1 MTPLVIGLLIFVVTV
16 AVLAT
21 GLPIAFGLGAV
32 ALAFMLAFDGWNS
45 VHFVPETIFAGL
57 SDFTLVSLPMFII
70 MGAAV
75 ASSRAGSDLYEA
87 LARWLH
93 RVPGSLV
100 ISNIGACAL
109 FSALTGSSP
118 ATCAAIGKMGIPEM
132 RKRGYDAD
140 LATGAIAAGGT
151 LGILIPPSITMI
163 LYGIASE
170 TSIGRLFLAGVIPGL
185 LLTALFM
192 AWALFL
198 SWKRGT
204 KLVDADRIYS
214 LKEKVE
220 LLPKLLPFIAV
231 IVGVVYALYGGIA
244 TPSEAAG
251 VGAAL
256 CLVMVIVIYRV
267 WKPADL
273 WAILRDGLRESGML
287 LMIIGTSILFGYMMS
302 SLQVTQ
308 SVAEGIAAM
317 QVNKWVVLAA
327 INLMLLVAGMF
338 LPPAAI
344 ILMTTPIL
352 MPVILAAGFDPIWF
366 GVILTI
372 NMELGLITPPV
383 GLNLF
388 VINGITPDV
397 KLPTI
402 LKGALP
408 FMGCMV
414 VAILILCVFPG
425 LATWLPQVDQAIIEQ
440 GGNKV
445 LADAWLAGG
454 FAGKNKCVKKPEDAA
469 GEKFRS
475 AGATFSQ
482 MWAGAGASIVSI
494 PSNEVYNALQQGVA
508 TATDTSSGS
517 FVSFRL
523 YEQLKCLTAPGDNA
537 LWFMYEPVLISL
549 KSWNKLND
557 AQKAALMKAA
567 QKSEDYFEAES
578 KKLDDKLVETFKA
591 NKTEVVFLNEAE
603 FEAWRGVAQKTSY
616 KNFAEKVPGGKE
628 LLDKAL
634 SVK

>member
-1 MTPLVIGLLIFVVTV
+1 VTPLAIGLLIFVVTL

-185 LLTALFM
+185 MLTALFM

-204 KLVDADRIYS
+204 KLVDAERIYS
-214 LKEKVE
+214 LKEKLE
-220 LLPKLLPFIAV
+220 LLPRLLPFIAV

-366 GVILTI
+366 GVVLTI

-425 LATWLPQVDQAIIEQ
+425 LATWLPQ
-440 GGNKV
+440 
-445 LADAWLAGG
+445 L
-454 FAGKNKCVKKPEDAA
+454 
-469 GEKFRS
+469 
-475 AGATFSQ
+475 
-482 MWAGAGASIVSI
+482 
-494 PSNEVYNALQQGVA
+494 
-508 TATDTSSGS
+508 
-517 FVSFRL
+517 
-523 YEQLKCLTAPGDNA
+523 
-537 LWFMYEPVLISL
+537 
-549 KSWNKLND
+549 
-557 AQKAALMKAA
+557 LM
-567 QKSEDYFEAES
+567 
-578 KKLDDKLVETFKA
+578 
-591 NKTEVVFLNEAE
+591 
-603 FEAWRGVAQKTSY
+603 G
-616 KNFAEKVPGGKE
+616 
-628 LLDKAL
+628 
-634 SVK
+634 

>member
-1 MTPLVIGLLIFVVTV
+1 MSALGIGFLIFLVTIL
-16 AVLAT
+16 VLAT

-32 ALAFMLAFDGWNS
+32 ALLFMVVFDGWNS
-45 VHFVPETIFAGL
+45 IHFVPETIFAGL
-57 SDFTLVSLPMFII
+57 SDFTLVSLPMFVI

-170 TSIGRLFLAGVIPGL
+170 TSIGRLFLAGVLPGL
-185 LLTALFM
+185 MLTVLFM
-192 AWALFL
+192 LWALFI

-204 KLVDADRIYS
+204 VLVDADRIYS
-214 LKEKVE
+214 MKEKLE
-220 LLPKLLPFIAV
+220 LLPKLLPFMAV

-256 CLVMVIVIYRV
+256 CLVMVIVIYKV
-267 WKPADL
+267 WKPMDL

-308 SVAEGIAAM
+308 SVAEAIGEL
-317 QVNKWVVLAA
+317 QVNKWVILAA
-327 INLMLLVAGMF
+327 VNLLLLVAGMF

-352 MPVILAAGFDPIWF
+352 MPVITAAGFDPIWF

-388 VINGITPDV
+388 VINSITPDV
-397 KLPTI
+397 RLPTI
-402 LKGALP
+402 LKGAFP
-408 FMGCMV
+408 FMMCMV
-414 VAILILCVFPG
+414 VAIVILCIFPEI
-425 LATWLPQVDQAIIEQ
+425 ATWLP
-440 GGNKV
+440 K
-445 LADAWLAGG
+445 
-454 FAGKNKCVKKPEDAA
+454 
-469 GEKFRS
+469 
-475 AGATFSQ
+475 T
-482 MWAGAGASIVSI
+482 
-494 PSNEVYNALQQGVA
+494 
-508 TATDTSSGS
+508 
-517 FVSFRL
+517 
-523 YEQLKCLTAPGDNA
+523 
-537 LWFMYEPVLISL
+537 
-549 KSWNKLND
+549 
-557 AQKAALMKAA
+557 LM
-567 QKSEDYFEAES
+567 
-578 KKLDDKLVETFKA
+578 
-591 NKTEVVFLNEAE
+591 
-603 FEAWRGVAQKTSY
+603 G
-616 KNFAEKVPGGKE
+616 
-628 LLDKAL
+628 
-634 SVK
+634 

>member
-1 MTPLVIGLLIFVVTV
+1 MSALAIGLLIFVVTV

-21 GLPIAFGLGAV
+21 GLPIAFGMGAV
-32 ALAFMLAFDGWNS
+32 ALFFMVVFDGWYS
-45 VHFVPETIFAGL
+45 VNFLPETIFAGL

-87 LARWLH
+87 LSRWLH

-185 LLTALFM
+185 LLTGLFM

-204 KLVDADRIYS
+204 VLVDHDRIYS
-214 LKEKVE
+214 LKEKLE
-220 LLPKLLPFIAV
+220 LLPRLLPFIVV

-256 CLVMVIVIYRV
+256 CLLMVMVIYRV
-267 WKPADL
+267 WKPMDL
-273 WAILRDGLRESGML
+273 WLILRDGLRESGML
-287 LMIIGTSILFGYMMS
+287 LMIIGASILFGYMMS

-308 SVAEGIAAM
+308 SVAEAIGEL
-317 QVNKWVVLAA
+317 QVNRWVVLAA
-327 INLMLLVAGMF
+327 INLLLLVAGCF

-352 MPVILAAGFDPIWF
+352 MPVITAAGFDPIWF

-397 KLPTI
+397 RLPTI
-402 LKGALP
+402 LKGAFP
-408 FMGCMV
+408 FMMCMV
-414 VAILILCVFPG
+414 LAILLLCVFPE
-425 LATWLPQVDQAIIEQ
+425 LATWLP
-440 GGNKV
+440 
-445 LADAWLAGG
+445 
-454 FAGKNKCVKKPEDAA
+454 
-469 GEKFRS
+469 
-475 AGATFSQ
+475 
-482 MWAGAGASIVSI
+482 
-494 PSNEVYNALQQGVA
+494 
-508 TATDTSSGS
+508 
-517 FVSFRL
+517 
-523 YEQLKCLTAPGDNA
+523 EQLMG
-537 LWFMYEPVLISL
+537 
-549 KSWNKLND
+549 
-557 AQKAALMKAA
+557 
-567 QKSEDYFEAES
+567 
-578 KKLDDKLVETFKA
+578 
-591 NKTEVVFLNEAE
+591 
-603 FEAWRGVAQKTSY
+603 
-616 KNFAEKVPGGKE
+616 
-628 LLDKAL
+628 
-634 SVK
+634 

>member
-1 MTPLVIGLLIFVVTV
+1 MSPLAIGLLVFVVTTV
-16 AVLAT
+16 LLAT

-32 ALAFMLAFDGWNS
+32 ALFFMIVFDGWNS
-45 VHFVPETIFAGL
+45 VHFVPETVFAGL

-87 LARWLH
+87 LSRWLH

-132 RKRGYDAD
+132 RRRGYDAD

-170 TSIGRLFLAGVIPGL
+170 TSIGRLFIAGIIPGL

-192 AWALFL
+192 AWALFI
-198 SWKRGT
+198 SWRRGT
-204 KLVDADRIYS
+204 VLVDRDRIYS
-214 LKEKVE
+214 LAEKVE
-220 LLPKLLPFIAV
+220 LLPRLLPFVAV
-231 IVGVVYALYGGIA
+231 IAGVVYALYGGIA

-256 CLVMVIVIYRV
+256 CLAMVIVIYRV
-267 WKPADL
+267 WKPMDL
-273 WAILRDGLRESGML
+273 WLILRDGLRESGML
-287 LMIIGTSILFGYMMS
+287 LLIIGTSILFGYMMS

-308 SVAEGIAAM
+308 SVATTIGEL
-317 QVNKWVVLAA
+317 QVNRWIILAA
-327 INLMLLVAGMF
+327 INVMLLVAGCF

-352 MPVILAAGFDPIWF
+352 MPVINAAGFDPIWF

-397 KLPTI
+397 SLPTI
-402 LKGALP
+402 LRGAFP
-408 FMGCMV
+408 FMLCMV
-414 VAILILCVFPG
+414 LAIVVLCVFPG
-425 LATWLPQVDQAIIEQ
+425 LATWLP
-440 GGNKV
+440 
-445 LADAWLAGG
+445 
-454 FAGKNKCVKKPEDAA
+454 
-469 GEKFRS
+469 
-475 AGATFSQ
+475 AT
-482 MWAGAGASIVSI
+482 
-494 PSNEVYNALQQGVA
+494 
-508 TATDTSSGS
+508 
-517 FVSFRL
+517 
-523 YEQLKCLTAPGDNA
+523 
-537 LWFMYEPVLISL
+537 
-549 KSWNKLND
+549 
-557 AQKAALMKAA
+557 LM
-567 QKSEDYFEAES
+567 
-578 KKLDDKLVETFKA
+578 
-591 NKTEVVFLNEAE
+591 
-603 FEAWRGVAQKTSY
+603 G
-616 KNFAEKVPGGKE
+616 
-628 LLDKAL
+628 
-634 SVK
+634 

>member
-1 MTPLVIGLLIFVVTV
+1 MSPLVIGLLIFTVTLV
-16 AVLAT
+16 LLAT
-21 GLPIAFGLGAV
+21 GMPIAFGLGAV
-32 ALAFMLAFDGWNS
+32 ALFFMFIFDGWNS
-45 VHFVPETIFAGL
+45 VNFVPETIFAGL
-57 SDFTLVSLPMFII
+57 SDFTLVSLPMFVI

-170 TSIGRLFLAGVIPGL
+170 TSIGRLFIAGIIPGL
-185 LLTALFM
+185 LLTLLFM

-204 KLVDADRIYS
+204 VLVDQDRIYT
-214 LKEKVE
+214 LKEKFE

-256 CLVMVIVIYRV
+256 CLVMVVVIYRV
-267 WKPADL
+267 WRLADL

-308 SVAEGIAAM
+308 SVATAIGEW
-317 QVNKWVVLAA
+317 QVNRWLVLGA
-327 INLMLLVAGMF
+327 INLMLLVAGCF

-352 MPVILAAGFDPIWF
+352 MPVIKAAGFDPIWF

-397 KLPTI
+397 RLQTI
-402 LKGALP
+402 LKGAFP
-408 FMGCMV
+408 FMMCMV
-414 VAILILCVFPG
+414 LAILILCVFPE
-425 LATWLPQVDQAIIEQ
+425 LATWLPS
-440 GGNKV
+440 KV
-445 LADAWLAGG
+445 MG
-454 FAGKNKCVKKPEDAA
+454 
-469 GEKFRS
+469 
-475 AGATFSQ
+475 
-482 MWAGAGASIVSI
+482 
-494 PSNEVYNALQQGVA
+494 
-508 TATDTSSGS
+508 
-517 FVSFRL
+517 
-523 YEQLKCLTAPGDNA
+523 
-537 LWFMYEPVLISL
+537 
-549 KSWNKLND
+549 
-557 AQKAALMKAA
+557 
-567 QKSEDYFEAES
+567 
-578 KKLDDKLVETFKA
+578 
-591 NKTEVVFLNEAE
+591 
-603 FEAWRGVAQKTSY
+603 
-616 KNFAEKVPGGKE
+616 
-628 LLDKAL
+628 
-634 SVK
+634 

>member
-1 MTPLVIGLLIFVVTV
+1 MSPLAIGLLIFVVTIV
-16 AVLAT
+16 VLAT
-21 GLPIAFGLGAV
+21 GMPIAFGMGAV
-32 ALAFMLAFDGWNS
+32 ALLFMVIFDGWNS
-45 VHFVPETIFAGL
+45 INFVPETVFAGL
-57 SDFTLVSLPMFII
+57 SDFTLVSLPMFVI

-93 RVPGSLV
+93 RIPGSLV

-170 TSIGRLFLAGVIPGL
+170 TSIGRLFIAGILPGL
-185 LLTALFM
+185 LLTTLFM
-192 AWALFL
+192 GWALFI

-204 KLVDADRIYS
+204 RLVDHDRIYS
-214 LKEKVE
+214 LKEKLE
-220 LLPKLLPFIAV
+220 LLPRLLPFIAV

-256 CLVMVIVIYRV
+256 CLAMVVVIYRV
-267 WKPADL
+267 WRPTDL
-273 WAILRDGLRESGML
+273 WVIVRDGLRESGML

-308 SVAEGIAAM
+308 AVAESIADM
-317 QVNKWVVLAA
+317 QVNRWIVLLA
-327 INLMLLVAGMF
+327 INVMLLVAGCF

-352 MPVILAAGFDPIWF
+352 MPVITAMGFDPIWF

-397 KLPTI
+397 TLGTI
-402 LKGALP
+402 LRGAFP
-408 FMGCMV
+408 FMLCMIA
-414 VAILILCVFPG
+414 AIVLLCFFPG
-425 LATWLPQVDQAIIEQ
+425 IATWLPQ
-440 GGNKV
+440 
-445 LADAWLAGG
+445 
-454 FAGKNKCVKKPEDAA
+454 
-469 GEKFRS
+469 
-475 AGATFSQ
+475 
-482 MWAGAGASIVSI
+482 
-494 PSNEVYNALQQGVA
+494 
-508 TATDTSSGS
+508 
-517 FVSFRL
+517 
-523 YEQLKCLTAPGDNA
+523 
-537 LWFMYEPVLISL
+537 
-549 KSWNKLND
+549 
-557 AQKAALMKAA
+557 ALM
-567 QKSEDYFEAES
+567 
-578 KKLDDKLVETFKA
+578 
-591 NKTEVVFLNEAE
+591 
-603 FEAWRGVAQKTSY
+603 G
-616 KNFAEKVPGGKE
+616 
-628 LLDKAL
+628 
-634 SVK
+634 

>member
-1 MTPLVIGLLIFVVTV
+1 MSPLAIGLLIFVVTT
-16 AVLAT
+16 ALLAT

-32 ALAFMLAFDGWNS
+32 ALAFMIAFDGWNS
-45 VHFVPETIFAGL
+45 VNFVPETIFAGL

-170 TSIGRLFLAGVIPGL
+170 TSIGRLFIAGIIPGL
-185 LLTALFM
+185 LLTGLFM

-204 KLVDADRIYS
+204 KLIDEDRIYS
-214 LKEKVE
+214 LKEKLE

-251 VGAAL
+251 VGAML
-256 CLVMVIVIYRV
+256 CLLMVIGIYRV
-267 WKPADL
+267 WHPMEL
-273 WAILRDGLRESGML
+273 WAIMRDGLRESGML
-287 LMIIGTSILFGYMMS
+287 LLIIGTSILFGYMMS

-308 SVAEGIAAM
+308 TVAQSIGEL
-317 QVNKWVVLAA
+317 QVNRWVILAA
-327 INLMLLVAGMF
+327 INLLLLVAGCF

-352 MPVILAAGFDPIWF
+352 MPIINALGFDPIWF

-397 KLPTI
+397 RLHTI
-402 LKGALP
+402 LKGAFP
-408 FMGCMV
+408 FMLCMV
-414 VAILILCVFPG
+414 VAILILCVFPE
-425 LATWLPQVDQAIIEQ
+425 LATWLPS
-440 GGNKV
+440 KV
-445 LADAWLAGG
+445 MG
-454 FAGKNKCVKKPEDAA
+454 
-469 GEKFRS
+469 
-475 AGATFSQ
+475 
-482 MWAGAGASIVSI
+482 
-494 PSNEVYNALQQGVA
+494 
-508 TATDTSSGS
+508 
-517 FVSFRL
+517 
-523 YEQLKCLTAPGDNA
+523 
-537 LWFMYEPVLISL
+537 
-549 KSWNKLND
+549 
-557 AQKAALMKAA
+557 
-567 QKSEDYFEAES
+567 
-578 KKLDDKLVETFKA
+578 
-591 NKTEVVFLNEAE
+591 
-603 FEAWRGVAQKTSY
+603 
-616 KNFAEKVPGGKE
+616 
-628 LLDKAL
+628 
-634 SVK
+634 

>member
-1 MTPLVIGLLIFVVTV
+1 MTPLTIGLLIFVVTC

-21 GLPIAFGLGAV
+21 GIPIAFALGGV
-32 ALAFMLAFDGWNS
+32 ALAFMIGMEGWNS

-57 SDFTLVSLPMFII
+57 NDFTLVSLPMFII

-132 RKRGYDAD
+132 RRRGYDAD

-170 TSIGRLFLAGVIPGL
+170 TSIGRLFIAGIIPGL
-185 LLTALFM
+185 LLTVLFM
-192 AWALFL
+192 AWAMFL
-198 SWKRGT
+198 SWERGT
-204 KLVDADRIYS
+204 RLVDRDRVYS
-214 LKEKVE
+214 VKEKLE
-220 LLPKLLPFIAV
+220 LLPKLLPFMAV

-251 VGAAL
+251 VGAML
-256 CLVMVIVIYRV
+256 CLLMVVLIYRL
-267 WKPADL
+267 WRLADL
-273 WAILRDGLRESGML
+273 WRILRDALRESGML
-287 LMIIGTSILFGYMMS
+287 MLIIGASILFGYMMS

-308 SVAEGIAAM
+308 AM
-317 QVNKWVVLAA
+317 ATSIGELQVNRWVILAA
-327 INLMLLVAGMF
+327 VNLLLLVAGCF

-352 MPVILAAGFDPIWF
+352 MPILNAAHFDPIWF

-397 KLPTI
+397 KLGTI
-402 LKGALP
+402 LKGAFP
-408 FMGCMV
+408 FMLCMV
-414 VAILILCVFPG
+414 LAILILCVFPG
-425 LATWLPQVDQAIIEQ
+425 LATWLPS
-440 GGNKV
+440 KV
-445 LADAWLAGG
+445 MG
-454 FAGKNKCVKKPEDAA
+454 
-469 GEKFRS
+469 
-475 AGATFSQ
+475 
-482 MWAGAGASIVSI
+482 
-494 PSNEVYNALQQGVA
+494 
-508 TATDTSSGS
+508 
-517 FVSFRL
+517 
-523 YEQLKCLTAPGDNA
+523 
-537 LWFMYEPVLISL
+537 
-549 KSWNKLND
+549 
-557 AQKAALMKAA
+557 
-567 QKSEDYFEAES
+567 
-578 KKLDDKLVETFKA
+578 
-591 NKTEVVFLNEAE
+591 
-603 FEAWRGVAQKTSY
+603 
-616 KNFAEKVPGGKE
+616 
-628 LLDKAL
+628 
-634 SVK
+634 

>member
-1 MTPLVIGLLIFVVTV
+1 MSPLAIGLLVFVVTI

-32 ALAFMLAFDGWNS
+32 AILFMIVFDGWNS
-45 VHFVPETIFAGL
+45 VNFMPETIFSGL
-57 SDFTLVSLPMFII
+57 NDFTLVSLPMFVI

-132 RKRGYDAD
+132 RRRGYDAD

-170 TSIGRLFLAGVIPGL
+170 TSIGRLFIAGIIPGL
-185 LLTALFM
+185 LLTGLFM
-192 AWALFL
+192 AWALIL

-204 KLVDADRIYS
+204 KLVDSDRIYS
-214 LKEKVE
+214 MREKLE
-220 LLPKLLPFIAV
+220 LMPKLLPFIAV

-251 VGAAL
+251 VGALL
-256 CLVMVIVIYRV
+256 CLVMVIGIYRV

-273 WAILRDGLRESGML
+273 WHILRDGLRESGML

-308 SVAEGIAAM
+308 AVAQSIAEM
-317 QVNKWVVLAA
+317 QVNRWVVLAA
-327 INLMLLVAGMF
+327 INLLLLVAGCF

-352 MPVILAAGFDPIWF
+352 MPVITSAGFDPIWF
-366 GVILTI
+366 GVVLTI

-388 VINGITPDV
+388 VINSITPDV
-397 KLPTI
+397 RLPTI
-402 LKGALP
+402 LKGAFP
-408 FMGCMV
+408 FMLCMV
-414 VAILILCVFPG
+414 LAIVILCFFPG
-425 LATWLPQVDQAIIEQ
+425 LATWLPA
-440 GGNKV
+440 
-445 LADAWLAGG
+445 
-454 FAGKNKCVKKPEDAA
+454 
-469 GEKFRS
+469 
-475 AGATFSQ
+475 
-482 MWAGAGASIVSI
+482 
-494 PSNEVYNALQQGVA
+494 
-508 TATDTSSGS
+508 
-517 FVSFRL
+517 
-523 YEQLKCLTAPGDNA
+523 
-537 LWFMYEPVLISL
+537 
-549 KSWNKLND
+549 KL
-557 AQKAALMKAA
+557 M
-567 QKSEDYFEAES
+567 
-578 KKLDDKLVETFKA
+578 
-591 NKTEVVFLNEAE
+591 
-603 FEAWRGVAQKTSY
+603 G
-616 KNFAEKVPGGKE
+616 
-628 LLDKAL
+628 
-634 SVK
+634 

>member
-1 MTPLVIGLLIFVVTV
+1 MSPLTIGLLIFAVTI

-21 GLPIAFGLGAV
+21 GMPIAFALGAV
-32 ALAFMLAFDGWNS
+32 SLLFMVVFDGWNS
-45 VHFVPETIFAGL
+45 VNFMPETIFAGL
-57 SDFTLVSLPMFII
+57 NDFTLVSLPMFII

-93 RVPGSLV
+93 KVPGSLV

-170 TSIGRLFLAGVIPGL
+170 TSIGRLFIAGIVPGVL
-185 LLTALFM
+185 LVLLFM
-192 AWALFL
+192 AWALLL

-204 KLVDADRIYS
+204 KLVDAERVYS
-214 LKEKVE
+214 MKEKLE

-251 VGAAL
+251 VGAML
-256 CLVMVIVIYRV
+256 CLLMVIGIYRV
-267 WKPADL
+267 WQPMAL

-287 LMIIGTSILFGYMMS
+287 MLIIGTSILFGYMMS

-308 SVAEGIAAM
+308 AVATSIGEL
-317 QVNKWVVLAA
+317 QVNRWVILAA
-327 INLMLLVAGMF
+327 INGMLLVAGMF

-352 MPVILAAGFDPIWF
+352 MPIIRSAGFDPIWF

-388 VINGITPDV
+388 VINGIVPDV

-402 LKGALP
+402 LRGAFP
-408 FMGCMV
+408 FMLCMV
-414 VAILILCVFPG
+414 LAILILCLFPG
-425 LATWLPQVDQAIIEQ
+425 LATWLPS
-440 GGNKV
+440 KV
-445 LADAWLAGG
+445 MG
-454 FAGKNKCVKKPEDAA
+454 
-469 GEKFRS
+469 
-475 AGATFSQ
+475 
-482 MWAGAGASIVSI
+482 
-494 PSNEVYNALQQGVA
+494 
-508 TATDTSSGS
+508 
-517 FVSFRL
+517 
-523 YEQLKCLTAPGDNA
+523 
-537 LWFMYEPVLISL
+537 
-549 KSWNKLND
+549 
-557 AQKAALMKAA
+557 
-567 QKSEDYFEAES
+567 
-578 KKLDDKLVETFKA
+578 
-591 NKTEVVFLNEAE
+591 
-603 FEAWRGVAQKTSY
+603 
-616 KNFAEKVPGGKE
+616 
-628 LLDKAL
+628 
-634 SVK
+634 

>member
-1 MTPLVIGLLIFVVTV
+1 MSALAIGLLIFVATIL
-16 AVLAT
+16 VLAT

-32 ALAFMLAFDGWNS
+32 ALFFMVVFDGWGS
-45 VHFVPETIFAGL
+45 IHYIPETIFGGL

-185 LLTALFM
+185 LLTFLFM
-192 AWALFL
+192 AWALFI

-204 KLVDADRIYS
+204 VLIDADRIYS
-214 LKEKVE
+214 MKEKLE
-220 LLPKLLPFIAV
+220 LLPKLLPFMAV

-256 CLVMVIVIYRV
+256 CLLMVIVIYRV
-267 WKPADL
+267 WKPMDL
-273 WAILRDGLRESGML
+273 WHILRDGLRESGML

-308 SVAEGIAAM
+308 SVAEAIGEM
-317 QVNKWVVLAA
+317 QVNRWVILAA
-327 INLMLLVAGMF
+327 INLLLLVAGMF

-352 MPVILAAGFDPIWF
+352 MPVITAAGFDPIWF

-397 KLPTI
+397 RLPTI
-402 LKGALP
+402 LKGAFP
-408 FMGCMV
+408 FMLCMV
-414 VAILILCVFPG
+414 LAIVLICIFPEI
-425 LATWLPQVDQAIIEQ
+425 ATWLP
-440 GGNKV
+440 K
-445 LADAWLAGG
+445 
-454 FAGKNKCVKKPEDAA
+454 
-469 GEKFRS
+469 
-475 AGATFSQ
+475 
-482 MWAGAGASIVSI
+482 
-494 PSNEVYNALQQGVA
+494 
-508 TATDTSSGS
+508 
-517 FVSFRL
+517 
-523 YEQLKCLTAPGDNA
+523 
-537 LWFMYEPVLISL
+537 
-549 KSWNKLND
+549 
-557 AQKAALMKAA
+557 ALM
-567 QKSEDYFEAES
+567 
-578 KKLDDKLVETFKA
+578 
-591 NKTEVVFLNEAE
+591 
-603 FEAWRGVAQKTSY
+603 G
-616 KNFAEKVPGGKE
+616 
-628 LLDKAL
+628 
-634 SVK
+634 

>member
-1 MTPLVIGLLIFVVTV
+1 MNPLIIGALILVVTV

-32 ALAFMLAFDGWNS
+32 ALAFMLYFDGWNS

-57 SDFTLVSLPMFII
+57 SDFTLVSLPMFVI

-170 TSIGRLFLAGVIPGL
+170 TSIGRLFIAGIIPGL
-185 LLTALFM
+185 LLVALFM
-192 AWALFL
+192 MWALFL

-204 KLVDADRIYS
+204 VLVDADRIYS
-214 LKEKVE
+214 MKEKLE

-267 WKPADL
+267 WRLTDL
-273 WAILRDGLRESGML
+273 WHILRDGLRESGML

-308 SVAEGIAAM
+308 TVATMIGEL
-317 QVNKWVVLAA
+317 QVNRWIILAA
-327 INLMLLVAGMF
+327 INVMLLLAGCF

-388 VINGITPDV
+388 VINGIVPDV
-397 KLPTI
+397 SLPTI
-402 LKGALP
+402 LKGAFP
-408 FMGCMV
+408 FMMCMI
-414 VAILILCVFPG
+414 VAIVILCIFPE
-425 LATWLPQVDQAIIEQ
+425 LATWLPSTVM
-440 GGNKV
+440 G
-445 LADAWLAGG
+445 
-454 FAGKNKCVKKPEDAA
+454 
-469 GEKFRS
+469 
-475 AGATFSQ
+475 
-482 MWAGAGASIVSI
+482 
-494 PSNEVYNALQQGVA
+494 
-508 TATDTSSGS
+508 
-517 FVSFRL
+517 
-523 YEQLKCLTAPGDNA
+523 
-537 LWFMYEPVLISL
+537 
-549 KSWNKLND
+549 
-557 AQKAALMKAA
+557 
-567 QKSEDYFEAES
+567 
-578 KKLDDKLVETFKA
+578 
-591 NKTEVVFLNEAE
+591 
-603 FEAWRGVAQKTSY
+603 
-616 KNFAEKVPGGKE
+616 
-628 LLDKAL
+628 
-634 SVK
+634 

>member
-1 MTPLVIGLLIFVVTV
+1 MTPLTIGALIFVVTI
-16 AVLAT
+16 ALLAT
-21 GLPIAFGLGAV
+21 GMPIAFALGMT
-32 ALAFMLAFDGWNS
+32 ALGFMIWFDGWQS
-45 VHFVPETIFAGL
+45 IAFVPETVFAGL
-57 SDFTLVSLPMFII
+57 DDFTLVSLPMFII

-132 RKRGYDAD
+132 RRRGYDAD

-170 TSIGRLFLAGVIPGL
+170 TSIGRLFIAGVIPGL
-185 LLTALFM
+185 LLTGLFM

-204 KLVDADRIYS
+204 RLVDADRVFTMA
-214 LKEKVE
+214 EKLE
-220 LLPKLLPFIAV
+220 LLPRLLPFIVV

-251 VGAAL
+251 VGALL
-256 CLVMVIVIYRV
+256 CLVMVILIYRV
-267 WKPADL
+267 WRPRAL
-273 WAILRDGLRESGML
+273 WAIMRDGLRESGML
-287 LMIIGTSILFGYMMS
+287 MLIIGASILFGYMMS
-302 SLQVTQ
+302 SLLVTQ
-308 SVAEGIAAM
+308 SVAEAIAEM
-317 QVNKWVVLAA
+317 QVNRWVVLAA

-352 MPVILAAGFDPIWF
+352 MPVITAAGFDPVWF
-366 GVILTI
+366 GVVLTI

-388 VINGITPDV
+388 VINGITPDI

-414 VAILILCVFPG
+414 VAIVILCIFPG
-425 LATWLPQVDQAIIEQ
+425 LATWLPD
-440 GGNKV
+440 
-445 LADAWLAGG
+445 L
-454 FAGKNKCVKKPEDAA
+454 
-469 GEKFRS
+469 
-475 AGATFSQ
+475 
-482 MWAGAGASIVSI
+482 
-494 PSNEVYNALQQGVA
+494 
-508 TATDTSSGS
+508 
-517 FVSFRL
+517 
-523 YEQLKCLTAPGDNA
+523 
-537 LWFMYEPVLISL
+537 
-549 KSWNKLND
+549 
-557 AQKAALMKAA
+557 LM
-567 QKSEDYFEAES
+567 
-578 KKLDDKLVETFKA
+578 
-591 NKTEVVFLNEAE
+591 N
-603 FEAWRGVAQKTSY
+603 
-616 KNFAEKVPGGKE
+616 
-628 LLDKAL
+628 
-634 SVK
+634 

>member
-1 MTPLVIGLLIFVVTV
+1 VTPLMIGLLIIVFTV
-16 AVLAT
+16 LVLAT

-32 ALAFMLAFDGWNS
+32 ALAFMIYFDGWHA

-57 SDFTLVSLPMFII
+57 DDFTLVSLPMFII

-87 LARWLH
+87 LARWLN

-170 TSIGRLFLAGVIPGL
+170 TSIGRLFIAGILPGL
-185 LLTALFM
+185 LLTGLFM

-204 KLVDADRIYS
+204 RLVDSERIYS
-214 LKEKVE
+214 MKEKLQ
-220 LLPKLLPFIAV
+220 LLPRLLPFIAV

-251 VGAAL
+251 VGALL
-256 CLVMVIVIYRV
+256 CLVMVMVIYRV
-267 WKPADL
+267 WRPMDL
-273 WAILRDGLRESGML
+273 WVILRAGLCESGML

-308 SVAEGIAAM
+308 SVAEAIAAM
-317 QVNKWVVLAA
+317 QVNKWVILAA
-327 INLMLLVAGMF
+327 INALLLVAGMF

-352 MPVILAAGFDPIWF
+352 IPVILASGFDPIWF

-402 LKGALP
+402 LRGALP
-408 FMGCMV
+408 FMGCMIL
-414 VAILILCVFPG
+414 AILILCVFPE
-425 LATWLPQVDQAIIEQ
+425 LATWLP
-440 GGNKV
+440 
-445 LADAWLAGG
+445 
-454 FAGKNKCVKKPEDAA
+454 
-469 GEKFRS
+469 
-475 AGATFSQ
+475 T
-482 MWAGAGASIVSI
+482 
-494 PSNEVYNALQQGVA
+494 
-508 TATDTSSGS
+508 
-517 FVSFRL
+517 RL
-523 YEQLKCLTAPGDNA
+523 MG
-537 LWFMYEPVLISL
+537 
-549 KSWNKLND
+549 
-557 AQKAALMKAA
+557 
-567 QKSEDYFEAES
+567 
-578 KKLDDKLVETFKA
+578 
-591 NKTEVVFLNEAE
+591 
-603 FEAWRGVAQKTSY
+603 
-616 KNFAEKVPGGKE
+616 
-628 LLDKAL
+628 
-634 SVK
+634 